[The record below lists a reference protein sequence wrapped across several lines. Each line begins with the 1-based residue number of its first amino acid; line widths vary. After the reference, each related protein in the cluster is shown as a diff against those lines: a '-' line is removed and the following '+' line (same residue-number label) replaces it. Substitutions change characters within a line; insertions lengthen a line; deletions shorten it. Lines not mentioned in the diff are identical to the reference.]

1 MAEKYRTRE
10 VTIVDEGGTFNAFF
24 KRVTGGG
31 TEEYDFESL
40 AIVRKLLS
48 NEKARII
55 NTLKHKKPNSMY
67 ELSKIL
73 GRDFKSVSED
83 IKLLERFGF
92 ISMIAEK
99 TGKRERLR
107 PELAV
112 DSMYLQIKF

>member
-24 KRVTGGG
+24 KRVTGGA
-31 TEEYDFESL
+31 EEYDFESL
-40 AIVRKLLS
+40 GVVRKLLS

-55 NTLKHKKPNSMY
+55 NTLKHKKPKSVY
-67 ELSKIL
+67 ELAKVL

-92 ISMIAEK
+92 ITMIAEK

-107 PELAV
+107 PELVV